1 MTNPEMSVVPSGG
14 GWRFLQRL
22 PNGAFKTFLEPSQ
35 AKLHE
40 AVRQFRIDNNLPAG
54 NLDRE
59 LKIGMSAPVAQEYS
73 DQRSLREKVTSWL
86 ANRQFG
92 TVRYVPSDVA
102 EDRAKLASKDPH
114 NILEYADACLECY
127 QSTLRGLFAIRQGK
141 TTSYDD
147 KLGACDIHG
156 WDNRTAVHMDVSCLQ
171 GIKSTDPCW
180 CASLL
185 DKDAPRGVE

>member
-22 PNGAFKTFLEPSQ
+22 PNGAMKTFLETSE
-35 AKLHE
+35 AKLFD
-40 AVRQFRIDNNLPAG
+40 AVTEFRKNNNLPVG

-59 LKIGMSAPVAQEYS
+59 LKIGMSAPVAHVYS
-73 DQRSLREKVTSWL
+73 DQRSLRERVTSWL

-92 TVRYVPSDVA
+92 TVRYVPQEVA
-102 EDRAKLASKDPH
+102 EERARLAASDIH
-114 NILEYADACLECY
+114 NIVEYADACLECY

-147 KLGACDIHG
+147 RLGACDIHG
-156 WDNRTAVHMDVSCLQ
+156 WDNRTAVHLDTNCLQ
-171 GIKSTDPCW
+171 GIKASDPCW

>member
-1 MTNPEMSVVPSGG
+1 MTTNPEMSTVPPGG
-14 GWRFLQRL
+14 GFRFLQRL

-40 AVRQFRIDNNLPAG
+40 AVKQFRIDNSLPAG

-59 LKIGMSAPVAQEYS
+59 LKIGMSAPVVQEYN
-73 DQRSLREKVTSWL
+73 DQRSLRERVTSWL

-92 TVRYVPSDVA
+92 TVKYVPNEIA
-102 EDRAKLASKDPH
+102 EERAKLAAKDIH
-114 NILEYADACLECY
+114 NILDYADACLECY

-147 KLGACDIHG
+147 KLGACDICGH
-156 WDNRTAVHMDVSCLQ
+156 DNKTVVHLQASCLPHL
-171 GIKSTDPCW
+171 KKDSPCW
-180 CASLL
+180 CHTILEE
-185 DKDAPRGVE
+185 DAT